1 MNICSFGLPNSFPEP
16 LVPAAA
22 LEFMLEHRGQPLASA
37 IDAGN
42 ALGFHP
48 TVWPVAPQLG
58 GFVYGFGIVVERVV
72 VPFIVE
78 LSAFPAGHA

>member
-1 MNICSFGLPNSFPEP
+1 MNIYSFGLPNSFPEP

-22 LEFMLEHRGQPLASA
+22 LEFMLEHRGQSLETA

-48 TVWPVAPQLG
+48 TVWPVAPQIG

-72 VPFIVE
+72 VPFVVH
-78 LSAFPAGHA
+78 LSEFPAGRA